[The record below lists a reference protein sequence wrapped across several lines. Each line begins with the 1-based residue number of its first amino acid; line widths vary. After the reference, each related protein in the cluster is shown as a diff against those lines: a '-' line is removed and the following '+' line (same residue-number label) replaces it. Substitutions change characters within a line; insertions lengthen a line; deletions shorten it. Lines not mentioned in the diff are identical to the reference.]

1 MKLDVKKVLTGGEF
15 KVAIEFKA
23 YEVFEE
29 GLMEDF
35 GVPELNI
42 PVSTW
47 GGTFAKEGNAL
58 KVDFIQ
64 KDKPNGNCNIDIE
77 KEIVVKIDNTFKV
90 DFAVK
95 INDIEENSINEVLD
109 SVVKVA
115 EAKCMLFVEVI
126 RQEAKKEMDRLRE
139 MKTDFEAIVKNPEV
153 IKI

>member
-15 KVAIEFKA
+15 KVSIEFKA

-35 GVPELNI
+35 GVPELKI

-47 GGTFAKEGNAL
+47 GATVVREGAEM
-58 KVDFIQ
+58 FITEVA
-64 KDKPNGNCNIDIE
+64 KDKTDNCSIDIT
-77 KEIVVKIDNTFKV
+77 KEIAVKINDTFKTE
-90 DFAVK
+90 FAIK
-95 INDIEENSINEVLD
+95 INDIEEDSLNDVLD